1 VEVLE
6 RFGIS
11 VAGFDRLRS
20 DSYEKQIAGRSLA
33 ELDQFYEL
41 LLGAGRS
48 YKELTP
54 LCPKWGAEPKC
65 PHWTTLQG
73 IKERLTLE
81 GSVRER
87 LRAKGLIQARKAG
100 KRGRARD
107 KDEAA
112 VYFAEAVEILAEEL
126 LAAKVEGKPISE
138 NLKLMDRLLRVASLR
153 VRERREAREEA
164 KLAWLQAGKPIQ
176 REPKIGTTGLHPS
189 AKSDSDAP
197 VPLPEEYD
205 PEAMDE
211 TDLMLEK
218 VFGKNPYKDQGKVQM
233 PEAQGQEAKIQNPES
248 KLQGNSNN
256 QAPITEPTVKES
268 GNKTENRELVKE
280 VGLVELSS
288 VQLRRMVK
296 Y

>member
-1 VEVLE
+1 
-6 RFGIS
+6 
-11 VAGFDRLRS
+11 
-20 DSYEKQIAGRSLA
+20 
-33 ELDQFYEL
+33 
-41 LLGAGRS
+41 
-48 YKELTP
+48 
-54 LCPKWGAEPKC
+54 
-65 PHWTTLQG
+65 
-73 IKERLTLE
+73 
-81 GSVRER
+81 VRER

-164 KLAWLQAGKPIQ
+164 KLEWIKAGKPIQ
-176 REPKIGTTGLHPS
+176 REPMIGTTGLHPS
-189 AKSDSDAP
+189 AKSDSETP

-218 VFGKNPYKDQGKVQM
+218 VFGKNPYKDQGKIQK
-233 PEAQGQEAKIQNPES
+233 PEAEGQGNQPNAEGGVRGAESKGKEETVLRELREGDKPPETKADDREIGETGKEVELVPPVEAKAEAAKVDTRPEWAKRAWN
-248 KLQGNSNN
+248 KLIGGRS
-256 QAPITEPTVKES
+256 AKHPKGIWRCDET
-268 GNKTENRELVKE
+268 
-280 VGLVELSS
+280 GLPVDVATGKPVEDVDWTTLIGFGGDGEKP
-288 VQLRRMVK
+288 LN
-296 Y
+296 